1 MLVMT
6 LVKVSFRALY
16 DVFGGFRSRY
26 RAREDLYNKQLAFS
40 SGRHP
45 ESRCAESKKSSL
57 QPQIPVWL
65 HVEDYNGDLINTLPS
80 LRNTIGIVPNASGSA
95 TASNED
101 RESRIRYTQHII
113 HHPRCLSVH
122 PERSFSTDSPGMP
135 ILNR

>member
-16 DVFGGFRSRY
+16 DVCGGFRSRY

-65 HVEDYNGDLINTLPS
+65 HVEDYNGDLINTLPIPQVYH
-80 LRNTIGIVPNASGSA
+80 RNSTKRFLLSRQDP
-95 TASNED
+95 T
-101 RESRIRYTQHII
+101 RTESRASDTNNT
-113 HHPRCLSVH
+113 S
-122 PERSFSTDSPGMP
+122 
-135 ILNR
+135 